1 MAQLRNILIL
11 TTDEDFRRKCTQHL
25 VERDCAAKVLH
36 KSSDAV
42 LSVLEDEIDVLIF
55 DADCEELSSVTTTVK
70 IIEKCRP
77 RIPIVVASSDRSIA
91 SGSRIL
97 KEGIFYYLIK
107 PFEAA
112 ELGEVVERA
121 LVKRAYLEKGR

>member
-1 MAQLRNILIL
+1 MAILRNILIV
-11 TTDEDFRRKCTQHL
+11 TKDEDFRRKCTQHI
-25 VERDCAAKVLH
+25 VGSGCAAKALQ
-36 KSSDAV
+36 KGNEAV

-77 RIPIVVASSDRSIA
+77 RIPIVVASSDHSVI
-91 SGSRIL
+91 SGSKIL

-107 PFEAA
+107 PLEAA

>member
-1 MAQLRNILIL
+1 MAELRNILIV
-11 TTDEDFRRKCTQHL
+11 TKDEDFRTKCTQHI
-25 VERDCAAKVLH
+25 VGHDCAAKALQ
-36 KSSDAV
+36 KGNEAV
-42 LSVLEDEIDVLIF
+42 LSVLEDEIDVIIF

-77 RIPIVVASSDRSIA
+77 RIPIVVASSDHSII
-91 SGSRIL
+91 SGSKIL

-107 PFEAA
+107 PLEAT